1 MTDEMKPENSSG
13 IPGWG
18 GFEFGRR
25 LGLKAAGVIAA
36 SGALV
41 SLADVSTAYAATKS
55 STIKI
60 GFVSPRTG
68 ALADFAGPDNF
79 VLHKIRASSYFAK
92 GITIGRTKYKIEITE
107 KDTQSLGNIA
117 VQVTQELINSG
128 VDLILVS
135 SAPET
140 TIPVATTCEQY
151 KIPCVSTVVPWE
163 AYWGGFTGATIS
175 PEGGATGTGPTY
187 NSMFFFGVPQF
198 VGTFVPMW
206 QKIQRKTKCNSNV
219 AEMFPNDSD
228 GNAFRAAFAPTV
240 GAIYPSGGY
249 NFVDG
254 GAYTDLSTDYTSMIE
269 KFKTGGKSGAS
280 CDLFINCPLPPDFQ
294 TFWTQASQQNYNP
307 KLATVAKVMLFP
319 TDAYALGA
327 LSNNIA
333 TDAWFTPYS
342 PYKSSLTGLTAYEF
356 CAEYQTAN
364 NGKNGQ
370 WVQSM
375 GSTYSLFEV
384 AIQGLKK
391 VTNPHDRLAL
401 AKALQSVNYNGMCGP
416 INMNSKSKDP
426 MVASPAK
433 GIAMIQPVGVQWKAG
448 SKDLVGHKKYK
459 WSQWV
464 VDNSLNKKIPLNGT
478 LEPTNA

>member
-1 MTDEMKPENSSG
+1 MANGTKPEGPKGDPS
-13 IPGWG
+13 WG
-18 GFEFGRR
+18 SFEFGRR
-25 LGLKAAGVIAA
+25 LGLQAAGVIAA

-41 SLADVSTAYAATKS
+41 GLTEVSNAYAATKS
-55 STIKI
+55 GTIKI
-60 GFVSPRTG
+60 GYVSPRTG
-68 ALADFAGPDNF
+68 ALADFAGPDSF
-79 VLHKIRASSYFAK
+79 VLQLIRESSYFSK
-92 GITIGRTKYKIEITE
+92 GITIGKTKYHIEITE
-107 KDTQSLGNIA
+107 KDTQSLGNVA

-128 VDLILVS
+128 VDLILTS

-163 AYWGGFTGATIS
+163 AYWGGFTGATITA
-175 PEGGATGTGPTY
+175 EGGAAGTGPKY
-187 NSMFFFGVPQF
+187 NSMFFFGIPQF
-198 VGTFVPMW
+198 VGCFVPMW
-206 QKIQRKTKCNSNV
+206 QRVQKMTNCNTNV

-240 GAIYPSGGY
+240 GAIYPNGGY

-254 GAYTDLSTDYTSMIE
+254 GAYTDLTTSYSSMIQT
-269 KFKTGGKSGAS
+269 FKTGGKNGAA

-294 TFWTQASQQNYNP
+294 SFWTQASQQGYAP

-319 TDAYALGA
+319 TDAYALGQ

-342 PYKSSLTGLTAYEF
+342 PYKSSLTGLTANKF
-356 CAEYQTAN
+356 AENYQSA
-364 NGKNGQ
+364 GHGQ

-384 AIQGLKK
+384 AIEGLKK
-391 VTNPHDRLAL
+391 VSNPHDRLAL
-401 AKALQSVNYNGMCGP
+401 AKALQSVSYDGMCGP
-416 INMNSKSKDP
+416 INMNLKSSNP
-426 MVASPAK
+426 LMASPAK
-433 GIAMIQPVGVQWKAG
+433 GIGMVMPVGVQWKPG
-448 SKDLVGHKKYK
+448 STKLVGHRKYA

-464 VDNSLNKKIPLNGT
+464 VDNSLNPHVPVNAS
-478 LEPTNA
+478 LEPTNT

>member
-1 MTDEMKPENSSG
+1 MMDENTPASPDG

-25 LGLKAAGVIAA
+25 LGLQATAVMAA
-36 SGALV
+36 SGALGV
-41 SLADVSTAYAATKS
+41 LGDVSASYAATKS

-79 VLHKIRASSYFAK
+79 VLNQIRKSSYFAK
-92 GITIGRTKYKIEITE
+92 GITIGKTKYRIEITE
-107 KDTQSLGNIA
+107 KDTQSLGNVA

-128 VDLILVS
+128 VDLVLVS

-151 KIPCVSTVVPWE
+151 KVPCVSTVVPWE
-163 AYWGGFTGATIS
+163 AYWGGFSGASIS
-175 PEGGATGTGPTY
+175 PQGAATGTGPKY

-198 VGTFVPMW
+198 AGTFVPMW
-206 QKIQRKTKCNSNV
+206 ERVQKMTKCNTNV
-219 AEMFPNDSD
+219 AEMFPNDAD
-228 GNAFRAAFAPTV
+228 GNAFRASFAPTV
-240 GAIYPSGGY
+240 GAMYPKGGY

-254 GAYTDLSTDYTSMIE
+254 GAYTDLSSDYTSMIQT
-269 KFKTGGKSGAS
+269 FKTGGKGGAA
-280 CDLFINCPLPPDFQ
+280 CDLFVNAPLPPDFQ

-319 TDAYALGA
+319 TDAYALGS

-342 PYKSSLTGLTAYEF
+342 PYKSSLTGQSANAF
-356 CAEYQTAN
+356 CALYQAQ
-364 NGKNGQ
+364 GNGQ

-375 GSTYSLFEV
+375 GSTYSLFEI
-384 AIQGLKK
+384 AIQGLKRVK
-391 VTNPHDRLAL
+391 NPHDRLAL
-401 AKALQSVNYNGMCGP
+401 AHALQTVNYNGMCGP
-416 INMNSKSKDP
+416 INMNFKSNNP
-426 MVASPAK
+426 MLASPAK
-433 GIAMIQPVGVQWKAG
+433 GIGMVMPVGVQWKPG
-448 SKDLVGHKKYK
+448 STELVGHKKYQ

-464 VDNSLNKKIPLNGT
+464 VDNSLNKHVHLNGT

>member
-1 MTDEMKPENSSG
+1 MTEEMKTESAGG

-25 LGLKAAGVIAA
+25 LGLKAAGAMAA
-36 SGALV
+36 SGALLTLEGV
-41 SLADVSTAYAATKS
+41 SDAYAASKS
-55 STIKI
+55 QTIKI

-68 ALADFAGPDNF
+68 ALADFAGPDAY
-79 VLHKIRASSYFAK
+79 VLNQIRGSSYFSK
-92 GITIGRTKYKIEITE
+92 GITIGKTKYRIEITE
-107 KDTQSLGNIA
+107 KDTQSLGNVA

-140 TIPVATTCEQY
+140 VIPVATTCEQY

-163 AYWGGFTGATIS
+163 AYWGGFSGATIS
-175 PEGGATGTGPTY
+175 AEGAATGTGPTY
-187 NSMFFFGVPQF
+187 NSTFFFGIPQF

-206 QKIQRKTKCNSNV
+206 IRVQKSTKCNSNV
-219 AEMFPNDSD
+219 AEMYPNDSD

-254 GAYTDLSTDYTSMIE
+254 GAYTDLATDYTSMIQT
-269 KFKTGGKSGAS
+269 FKTGGKGGAS
-280 CDLFINCPLPPDFQ
+280 CDLFVNCPLPPDFQ

-319 TDAYALGA
+319 TDAYALGS

-333 TDAWFTPYS
+333 TDAWFTPYA
-342 PYKSSLTGLTAYEF
+342 PYKSSLTGLTAYNF
-356 CAEYQTAN
+356 CADYQKA
-364 NGKNGQ
+364 GHGQ

-391 VTNPHDRLAL
+391 VTNPHNRLAL
-401 AKALQSVNYNGMCGP
+401 ARALQTVDYNGMCGP
-416 INMNSKSKDP
+416 INMNSKSSDP
-426 MVASPAK
+426 MLASPAK
-433 GIAMIQPVGVQWKAG
+433 GIGIISPVGVQWKPG
-448 SKDLVGHKKYK
+448 STDLVGHHKYA
-459 WSQWV
+459 WSQVV
-464 VDNSLNKKIPLNGT
+464 VDNSLNKHVPINGS

>member
-1 MTDEMKPENSSG
+1 MMEENSPASPDG

-25 LGLKAAGVIAA
+25 LGLQATAVMAA
-36 SGALV
+36 SGALGV
-41 SLADVSTAYAATKS
+41 LTDVSASYAASKS
-55 STIKI
+55 TTIKI

-79 VLHKIRASSYFAK
+79 VLSQIRKSSYFTK
-92 GITIGRTKYKIEITE
+92 GITIGKTKYRIEITE
-107 KDTQSLGNIA
+107 KDTQSLGNVA

-128 VDLILVS
+128 VDLVLVS

-151 KIPCVSTVVPWE
+151 KVPCVSTVVPWE
-163 AYWGGFTGATIS
+163 AYWGGFSGASIT
-175 PEGGATGTGPTY
+175 PQGGAGGTGPKY

-198 VGTFVPMW
+198 AGTFVPMW
-206 QKIQRKTKCNSNV
+206 ERVQKMTKCNSNV
-219 AEMFPNDSD
+219 AEMFPNDAD

-240 GAIYPSGGY
+240 GAMFPKGGY

-254 GAYTDLSTDYTSMIE
+254 GAYTDLATDYTSMIQT
-269 KFKTGGKSGAS
+269 FKTGGKGGAS

-307 KLATVAKVMLFP
+307 KLATVAKVLLFP
-319 TDAYALGA
+319 TDAYALGD

-333 TDAWFTPYS
+333 TDAWFTPYA
-342 PYKSSLTGLTAYEF
+342 PYKSSLTGQSANAFAAL
-356 CAEYQTAN
+356 YQSQ
-364 NGKNGQ
+364 GNGQ

-384 AIQGLKK
+384 AIEGLKRVK
-391 VTNPHDRLAL
+391 NPHDRLAL
-401 AKALQSVNYNGMCGP
+401 ANALQTVNYTGMCGP
-416 INMNSKSKDP
+416 INMNLKSSNP
-426 MVASPAK
+426 LLASPAK
-433 GIAMIQPVGVQWKAG
+433 GIGMVMPVGVQWKPG
-448 SKDLVGHKKYK
+448 SSELVGHKKYK

-464 VDNSLNKKIPLNGT
+464 VDNSLNKHVPLNGT

>member
-1 MTDEMKPENSSG
+1 MTDEMKPENADG

-25 LGLKAAGVIAA
+25 LALKAAGAIAA
-36 SGALV
+36 SGAIV
-41 SLADVSTAYAATKS
+41 SLADVSAAHAASKS

-60 GFVSPRTG
+60 GYVSPRTG

-79 VLHKIRASSYFAK
+79 VLQEIRKSSYFAK
-92 GITIGRTKYKIEITE
+92 GITIGKTKYKIEITE

-163 AYWGGFTGATIS
+163 AYWGGFSGATITAQ
-175 PEGGATGTGPTY
+175 GGAGGTGPIY
-187 NSMFFFGVPQF
+187 NSMFFFGIPQF

-206 QKIQRKTKCNSNV
+206 KRVQAQTKCNSNV
-219 AEMFPNDSD
+219 AEMYPNDSD

-254 GAYTDLSTDYTSMIE
+254 GAYTDLSTDYTSMIQT
-269 KFKTGGKSGAS
+269 FKTGGKGGAS

-319 TDAYALGA
+319 TDAYALGD

-342 PYKSSLTGLTAYEF
+342 PYKSSLTGMTASKFCTAYQNE
-356 CAEYQTAN
+356 N
-364 NGKNGQ
+364 GGKNGQ

-375 GSTYSLFEV
+375 GSTYSLFEI
-384 AIQGLKK
+384 AIQGLKR
-391 VTNPHDRLAL
+391 VTNPHNRLAL
-401 AKALQSVNYNGMCGP
+401 AKALQTVSYDGMCGP

-433 GIAMIQPVGVQWKAG
+433 GIAMIQPVGVQWKPG
-448 SKDLVGHKKYK
+448 STDLVGHKKYA
-459 WSQWV
+459 WSQVV
-464 VDNSLNKKIPLNGT
+464 VDNSLNKHIPLNGT

>member
-1 MTDEMKPENSSG
+1 MTEEMKSENSSG

-18 GFEFGRR
+18 GIEFGRR
-25 LGLKAAGVIAA
+25 LGLKAAGAIAA

-41 SLADVSTAYAATKS
+41 SLADVSAAHAASKS
-55 STIKI
+55 ATIKI
-60 GFVSPRTG
+60 GYVSPRTG

-79 VLHKIRASSYFAK
+79 VLKEIRASSYFAK
-92 GITIGRTKYKIEITE
+92 GITIGKTKYKIEITE
-107 KDTQSLGNIA
+107 KDTQSLGNVA

-163 AYWGGFTGATIS
+163 AYWGGFGGGIS
-175 PEGGATGTGPTY
+175 PQGGATGTGPIY

-206 QKIQRKTKCNSNV
+206 QRVQAQTKCNSNV

-240 GAIYPSGGY
+240 GAIYPNGGY

-254 GAYTDLSTDYTSMIE
+254 GPYTDLSTSYTSMIE
-269 KFKTGGKSGAS
+269 TFKTGGKGGAN

-294 TFWTQASQQNYNP
+294 TFWTEASQQNYNP

-319 TDAYALGA
+319 TDAYALGD

-342 PYKSSLTGLTAYEF
+342 PYKSSLTGMTANEF
-356 CAEYQTAN
+356 CTKYQTEN

-375 GSTYSLFEV
+375 GSTYSLFEI

-391 VTNPHDRLAL
+391 VTSPHNRLAL
-401 AKALQSVNYNGMCGP
+401 AKALQSVNYHGMCGP
-416 INMNSKSKDP
+416 INMNSKSANP

-433 GIAMIQPVGVQWKAG
+433 GIAMIQPVGVQWKPG
-448 SKDLVGHKKYK
+448 SKDLVGHHKYP